1 MKADKKG
8 YLYSIITAGFVLLLL
23 STIVFYNTSRRIE
36 MKDISPIITT
46 DELHYFILSVKNDLQ
61 RIIFMSGK
69 EAINC
74 SVNYILSH
82 DKDLSNYEMNNCT
95 RFKYYINGSEAAV
108 AELMLCG
115 TIDGNVKIKDKTIQ
129 SWIKRINETAKDAN
143 IIFDKLEVSDI
154 KMGMYDSFHVGIIV
168 YLDIEAR
175 DKYNISSFKG
185 YGIPSDIV
193 LININETKDPLYYL
207 NARID
212 GANHIDA
219 LKITKF
225 FRMCYF
231 PYMNGS
237 IINKILS
244 ISADNNYRC
253 YFTSNMTDYGYT
265 LNDAGPSFFDRLDGN
280 KNLSLLYTKQS
291 EILFGERNI
300 GLESFINVSYLQTQ
314 GIPVDF
320 NQNYTWIDYI
330 YWRKITNSGNCCV
343 NYTNPKFRIDRMHTE
358 DRYNIQEHNCD
369 TPPVCVY

>member
-61 RIIFMSGK
+61 RIIFTSGK

-82 DKDLSNYEMNNCT
+82 NKNLSNYEMNNCT

-115 TIDGNVKIKDKTIQ
+115 TIDGNVKINDKTIQ

-168 YLDIEAR
+168 YLDIEVR

-207 NARID
+207 N
-212 GANHIDA
+212 
-219 LKITKF
+219 
-225 FRMCYF
+225 
-231 PYMNGS
+231 
-237 IINKILS
+237 
-244 ISADNNYRC
+244 
-253 YFTSNMTDYGYT
+253 
-265 LNDAGPSFFDRLDGN
+265 
-280 KNLSLLYTKQS
+280 
-291 EILFGERNI
+291 
-300 GLESFINVSYLQTQ
+300 
-314 GIPVDF
+314 
-320 NQNYTWIDYI
+320 
-330 YWRKITNSGNCCV
+330 
-343 NYTNPKFRIDRMHTE
+343 
-358 DRYNIQEHNCD
+358 
-369 TPPVCVY
+369 